1 VDKRKMSIEAKKKL
15 YLAFMWHMHQ
25 PYYKDDISGEYKMPW
40 VFLHAIKDYYELV
53 RYIEKFSSIKATF
66 NVVPSLLEQ
75 LREYESGFVNDSLLS
90 LIKKHVSVLTVEEK
104 KKLSTMLFYSNPKT
118 MILPLKRYAE
128 LYDKKNSFKDS
139 DDFALQISDDEM
151 VDLQVLFLLSWCS
164 NALRERSKVVSSM
177 LSKGRG
183 FAHADKEELF
193 EELFGFI
200 KTIIPYYDRMQKEG
214 RIEVSTTPYYHPI
227 LPLLLD
233 KNAAKEADRGAVTPK
248 EFADFRSDAAMHVKD
263 AVSYYEGL
271 FGAAPST
278 FWPAEGSVSV
288 EALRLLSSNG
298 VKHVGA
304 DEDVLFKS
312 IEGRLR
318 SNLYKK
324 YYVGDDYKIGVLFRD
339 KGLSDLL
346 GFTYSNKNPKEAAA
360 DFISR
365 LSQIKDTLSFNPVV
379 PIILDGENAWEY
391 YDNNAKDFFE
401 ALYEEIERADW
412 CETLTFSEVFQ
423 KDDVES
429 GYIEHIKPGSWIY
442 GTFSTWM
449 GHEEKNRGWELLSI
463 AKNSYEAKKSMLAEE
478 ADKKAKKELMIA
490 EGSDWFWW
498 YGDDHYTPQA
508 DEFDELFRK
517 HLINIY
523 KIIGET
529 PPQKMFEP
537 ICKVKTG
544 KQRSKPKNYV
554 SPTIDGQIS
563 DFYEWLGGGYVDLD
577 ADFSVMDSGGFH
589 FEKLFWGFDDENIY
603 FAIKGK
609 FDELIDKGYELSI
622 ALTGS
627 ADVSFKLE
635 FTRQSKTFSCIQ
647 NGTLQ
652 RVEWAVGDVFEI
664 SVPKGCLAC
673 GCDSLLQASFEI
685 QKNSKTIE
693 RAPLYGSLGLE
704 VNEKFLEDWYI

>member
-1 VDKRKMSIEAKKKL
+1 MSIEAKKKL

-233 KNAAKEADRGAVTPK
+233 KNAAKEADRWAVTPK

-463 AKNSYEAKKSMLAEE
+463 AKNSYEAKKSILTEE

>member
-1 VDKRKMSIEAKKKL
+1 MSIEAKKKL

-193 EELFGFI
+193 EELFGFV
-200 KTIIPYYDRMQKEG
+200 KAIIPYYGKMQKEG

-673 GCDSLLQASFEI
+673 VCDSLLQASFEI

>member
-1 VDKRKMSIEAKKKL
+1 MSIEAKKKL

-164 NALRERSKVVSSM
+164 NALREKSKIVTSM

-183 FAHADKEELF
+183 FGHPDKEDLLD
-193 EELFGFI
+193 ELFGFV
-200 KTIIPYYDRMQKEG
+200 KTIIPYYGKMQKEG

-685 QKNSKTIE
+685 QKNSKAIE

>member
-1 VDKRKMSIEAKKKL
+1 MSIEAKKKL

-164 NALRERSKVVSSM
+164 NALREKSKIVTSM

-183 FAHADKEELF
+183 FGHPDKEDLLD
-193 EELFGFI
+193 ELFGFV
-200 KTIIPYYDRMQKEG
+200 KAIIPYYGKMQKEG

>member
-1 VDKRKMSIEAKKKL
+1 MSIEAKKKL

-164 NALRERSKVVSSM
+164 NALREKSKIVTSM

-183 FAHADKEELF
+183 FGHPDKEDLLD
-193 EELFGFI
+193 ELFGFV
-200 KTIIPYYDRMQKEG
+200 KTIIPYYGKMQKEG

>member
-1 VDKRKMSIEAKKKL
+1 MSIEAKKKL

-164 NALRERSKVVSSM
+164 NALREKSKIVTSM

-183 FAHADKEELF
+183 FGHPDKEDLLD
-193 EELFGFI
+193 ELFGFV
-200 KTIIPYYDRMQKEG
+200 KTIIPYYGKMQKEG

-463 AKNSYEAKKSMLAEE
+463 AKNSYEAKKSTLTEE

-622 ALTGS
+622 DLTGS

>member
-164 NALRERSKVVSSM
+164 NALREKSKIVTSM

-183 FAHADKEELF
+183 FGHPDKEDLLD
-193 EELFGFI
+193 ELFGFV
-200 KTIIPYYDRMQKEG
+200 KTIIPYYGKMQKEG

>member
-1 VDKRKMSIEAKKKL
+1 MSIEAKKKL

-164 NALRERSKVVSSM
+164 NALREKSKIVTSM

-183 FAHADKEELF
+183 FGHPDKEDLLD
-193 EELFGFI
+193 ELFGFV
-200 KTIIPYYDRMQKEG
+200 KTIIPYYGKMQKEG

-622 ALTGS
+622 DLTGS

>member
-1 VDKRKMSIEAKKKL
+1 
-15 YLAFMWHMHQ
+15 
-25 PYYKDDISGEYKMPW
+25 
-40 VFLHAIKDYYELV
+40 
-53 RYIEKFSSIKATF
+53 
-66 NVVPSLLEQ
+66 
-75 LREYESGFVNDSLLS
+75 
-90 LIKKHVSVLTVEEK
+90 
-104 KKLSTMLFYSNPKT
+104 
-118 MILPLKRYAE
+118 
-128 LYDKKNSFKDS
+128 
-139 DDFALQISDDEM
+139 
-151 VDLQVLFLLSWCS
+151 
-164 NALRERSKVVSSM
+164 
-177 LSKGRG
+177 
-183 FAHADKEELF
+183 
-193 EELFGFI
+193 
-200 KTIIPYYDRMQKEG
+200 
-214 RIEVSTTPYYHPI
+214 
-227 LPLLLD
+227 
-233 KNAAKEADRGAVTPK
+233 
-248 EFADFRSDAAMHVKD
+248 MHVKD

>member
-1 VDKRKMSIEAKKKL
+1 MSIEAKKKL

-164 NALRERSKVVSSM
+164 NALRERSKVVTSM

-183 FAHADKEELF
+183 FGHPDKEDLLD
-193 EELFGFI
+193 ELFGFV
-200 KTIIPYYDRMQKEG
+200 KTIIPYYGKMQKEG

-233 KNAAKEADRGAVTPK
+233 KNAAKEADRWAVTPK

-622 ALTGS
+622 DLTGS

>member
-1 VDKRKMSIEAKKKL
+1 MSIEAKKKL

-40 VFLHAIKDYYELV
+40 VFLHAIKDYYEIV

-164 NALRERSKVVSSM
+164 NALREKSKIVTSM

-183 FAHADKEELF
+183 FGHPDKEDLLD
-193 EELFGFI
+193 ELFGFV
-200 KTIIPYYDRMQKEG
+200 KTIIPYYGKMQKEG

-622 ALTGS
+622 DLTGS

-635 FTRQSKTFSCIQ
+635 FTRQNKTLSCIQ
-647 NGTLQ
+647 NGILH
-652 RVEWAVGDVFEI
+652 RVEWAVGDVIEI

-685 QKNSKTIE
+685 QKNSKAIE

>member
-1 VDKRKMSIEAKKKL
+1 MSIEAKKKL

-164 NALRERSKVVSSM
+164 NALREKSKIVTSM

-183 FAHADKEELF
+183 FGHPDKEDLLD
-193 EELFGFI
+193 ELFGFV
-200 KTIIPYYDRMQKEG
+200 KTIIPYYGKMQKEG

-463 AKNSYEAKKSMLAEE
+463 AKNSYEAKKSTLTEE

-635 FTRQSKTFSCIQ
+635 FTRQNKTLSCIQ
-647 NGTLQ
+647 NGILH

>member
-1 VDKRKMSIEAKKKL
+1 MSIEAKKKL

-164 NALRERSKVVSSM
+164 NALREKSKIVTSM

-183 FAHADKEELF
+183 FGHPDKEDLLD
-193 EELFGFI
+193 ELFGFV
-200 KTIIPYYDRMQKEG
+200 KTIIPYYGKMQKEG

-288 EALRLLSSNG
+288 EALRLLSSYG

-324 YYVGDDYKIGVLFRD
+324 YYVGDDYKMGVLFRD

>member
-1 VDKRKMSIEAKKKL
+1 MSIEAKKKL

-164 NALRERSKVVSSM
+164 NALRERSKVVTSM

-183 FAHADKEELF
+183 FGHPDKEDLLD
-193 EELFGFI
+193 ELFGFV
-200 KTIIPYYDRMQKEG
+200 KTIIPYYGKMQKEG

-622 ALTGS
+622 DLTGS